1 MSVSKREKSYSQHY
15 RKKWEQI
22 PQLRGAKRA
31 SKIFPSFLPQNV
43 NITYLNCVFAGWL
56 SEAPSTNPDYAKA
69 FCKYCQKKLVP
80 HVTGLLKHGSCRNH
94 LKAAKDY
101 VDKINAAV
109 RRAQEKVDTKLM
121 AILRSVN

>member
-1 MSVSKREKSYSQHY
+1 MSISKREKSYSQHY

-22 PQLRGAKRA
+22 PQLRGAMGVLTHLY
-31 SKIFPSFLPQNV
+31 ILMPENV
-43 NITYLNCVFAGWL
+43 NITYLSCVFAGWL
-56 SEAPSTNPDYAKA
+56 SEAPSTNPEFAKA

-109 RRAQEKVDTKLM
+109 RRAQEKVKYCKFGFF
-121 AILRSVN
+121 V

>member
-1 MSVSKREKSYSQHY
+1 MSNSKREKSYSQHY

-22 PQLRGAKRA
+22 PQLRGGMRLQNLL
-31 SKIFPSFLPQNV
+31 SILMLQNV
-43 NITYLNCVFAGWL
+43 NITYLNYVFAGWL
-56 SEAPSTNPDYAKA
+56 SEAPSANPDYAKA

-109 RRAQEKVDTKLM
+109 RRAQEKV
-121 AILRSVN
+121 